1 MRVLA
6 QPDVKARL
14 EAAGAVVTPMS
25 VAQFKE
31 FVQGESAKYLHVIK
45 ETGVTSQ

>member
-1 MRVLA
+1 LV

-25 VAQFKE
+25 VSEFRE
-31 FVQGESAKYLHVIK
+31 FVRRESAKYLHVIK